1 MRNVCTRSFFHAL
14 GLSALFCFGF
24 CTLANAAP
32 KVKPPLEAVR
42 RDDVSSV
49 IGHLLAADAVKG
61 QFDFQVTR
69 VIAGKA
75 SLGKAIIAASAD
87 IVSRL
92 APDTDYTL
100 LVLDRT
106 TDPKKPERI
115 IALEVWRLF
124 DIEGAS
130 PPIFLTSEKST
141 ALFEPAHAEFERS
154 ANYLA
159 ALLNDL
165 SSDDA
170 QRIDLSTAEIIYSA
184 SRRAALT
191 PSDTAKLIAVIAR
204 TDLRGITRARVLS
217 AASAGNITADPSAID
232 QLAKQVLQS
241 APTGQLPWID
251 SQDEL
256 VFAALNHFTRQVEAT
271 SVVKVAE
278 LSRWL
283 QSPNPALVEQA
294 AGLAVRI
301 DPLAAAGAIRVA
313 LDYALLPKDARLALR
328 VLLHRSKQ

>member
-1 MRNVCTRSFFHAL
+1 MRIFCTRAFFHAL
-14 GLSALFCFGF
+14 VLTALFCFGF

-32 KVKPPLEAVR
+32 RVKPPLEAVR

-49 IGHLLAADAVKG
+49 IGHLVTADAAKG
-61 QFDFQVTR
+61 QFEFQVTR
-69 VIAGKA
+69 VIAGEA
-75 SLGKAIIAASAD
+75 ALGKATIAASAD
-87 IVSRL
+87 ILSRL

-100 LVLDRT
+100 VVLDRMV
-106 TDPKKPERI
+106 DPKKPGRI
-115 IALEVWRLF
+115 IPLEVWRLF
-124 DIEGAS
+124 DVEGAS

-141 ALFEPAHAEFERS
+141 ALFDPAHLDFERS

-159 ALLNDL
+159 AVVNDL
-165 SSDDA
+165 NSDDV
-170 QRIDLSTAEIIYSA
+170 QLVDLSTAEIIYSEP
-184 SRRAALT
+184 RLAALS
-191 PSDTAKLIAVIAR
+191 PADTAKLIALIGRA
-204 TDLRGITRARVLS
+204 DLRGITRARVLS
-217 AASAGNITADPSAID
+217 AASSGNISVDTSALD

-256 VFAALNHFTRQVEAT
+256 VFAALNHFTRQVQVS
-271 SVVKVAE
+271 SVVKVAD

-301 DPLAAAGAIRVA
+301 DPVTAAGAIRVA
-313 LDYALLPKDARLALR
+313 LNYALLPKDARSTLL
-328 VLLHRSKQ
+328 VLLHRSKR